1 MTSKQQH
8 YFAKVAEYKERFR
21 QVPTDQLRAHLAGGN
36 LYKEA
41 AVAIREVLEER
52 QAAGAEGSDDRAT

>member
-1 MTSKQQH
+1 MTKQQA

-21 QVPTDQLRAHLAGGN
+21 QWPTEQLRVHLAGGT

-41 AVAIREVLEER
+41 AVAAREVLEER
-52 QAAGAEGSDDRAT
+52 QASGDTAP